1 VRGEANMNLNIC
13 NQSSPLVAKWRGVF
27 FSTPQSYDICLF
39 VVVLQREIGKTD
51 WHEVGRTEVIENL
64 PANVKD
70 LSFLRVI
77 QTTFNQ
83 SRQTE
88 LRFELWN
95 SSFFGK
101 KDHERIWTEEKLRG
115 IINADPLANMNNSIW
130 KKLKQQ
136 QEQAKKCSK
145 GMLMQKSEDETGN
158 FIEAKLAEALDGSN
172 MVSERRQEVAAY
184 FESDL
189 PDLNTTIRLPQ
200 GILIAYSTCLLSD
213 IMFART
219 KRIVPLD
226 MKSVLD
232 RSTSICTLLAEGRS
246 RIAQAQ
252 YVQFEIQG
260 HDFISPDSVIFH
272 QAPNIFFM
280 LFSEIDKKVTL
291 QYVSELRPKS
301 YSTRWWPFT
310 MCIDRL
316 ISDSIY
322 EHSIPRLYAKVMHK
336 PKTIFIKGVRQLD
349 SARALSTFDIDL
361 KKITTNEGELLH
373 LYSRET
379 ISGVP
384 IDGDRSYMTLNA
396 QLKETVQKLAAAGA
410 SNSEL
415 KDQLEQRAQEL
426 HKNIEKSIQDGSSSS
441 ISVRMLRKK
450 NMSGNQKPRT
460 FKDRSTE
467 NDGTM
472 LQELSELKWLDSTY
486 TEQVRKALNF
496 LNEQENYWNRRTYF
510 DEKEHASKFFIKSPQ
525 NSPRVCPQSIHKSH
539 QNFSSRQ
546 RTVHQSISTG
556 TDQSIPTGT
565 ISPGKIVPPLKL
577 GSAALQ
583 SELNAAL
590 SGGTLQSHHSVSDSA
605 RTAESPLRSAAN
617 SGANEGIPKAFSW
630 LHRVSAAASSRITGN
645 RVISGTLEEHGSPFK
660 ASLWPKV
667 SPVSAVGRIQTPREQ
682 ILATR
687 SIASYLANKCGIDV
701 FPRGKAADAM
711 AEFNSETFRSN
722 AATEA
727 DALKPQPPNA
737 GKTNHQGHS
746 PLQQHRQRSRI
757 D

>member
-1 VRGEANMNLNIC
+1 MRGEGNINLNIC

-39 VVVLQREIGKTD
+39 LVVLQREIGRTD
-51 WHEVGRTEVIENL
+51 WHEIGRTEVIENL
-64 PANVKD
+64 PANVRD

-83 SRQTE
+83 SRQIE

-130 KKLKQQ
+130 KKLKRQ
-136 QEQAKKCSK
+136 QEFAKKCSK
-145 GMLMQKSEDETGN
+145 GMAMQRTEDDTGQY
-158 FIEAKLAEALDGSN
+158 IEAKLAEALDGSN

-189 PDLNTTIRLPQ
+189 PDINTTIRLPQ

-252 YVQFEIQG
+252 YVQFEIRGQ
-260 HDFISPDSVIFH
+260 DFISPESVIFH
-272 QAPNIFFM
+272 QAPNVFFM

-316 ISDSIY
+316 ISNSIY
-322 EHSIPRLYAKVMHK
+322 EHSVPRLYATVMHK
-336 PKTIFIKGVRQLD
+336 PKTMFIKGVRQLD
-349 SARALSTFDIDL
+349 SAKMLSTFDIDL
-361 KKITTNEGELLH
+361 KKIATNEGELLH
-373 LYSRET
+373 IYSRET
-379 ISGVP
+379 LSGAP

-396 QLKETVQKLAAAGA
+396 QLKETMQKISAAGL

-415 KDQLEQRAQEL
+415 KDQLEHRAQEL
-426 HKNIEKSIQDGSSSS
+426 HKNIEKSIQDGSSASL
-441 ISVRMLRKK
+441 SVRMLRKK
-450 NMSGNQKPRT
+450 NISGNHKPLS

-472 LQELSELKWLDSTY
+472 LQELSELGWLDSTY

-510 DEKEHASKFFIKSPQ
+510 DEKEHASKFFMKSPP
-525 NSPRVCPQSIHKSH
+525 NSPRVCSKSIHKSH
-539 QNFSSRQ
+539 QNFSDPLQ
-546 RTVHQSISTG
+546 APQQSISTG
-556 TDQSIPTGT
+556 TS
-565 ISPGKIVPPLKL
+565 SHGKCVPPLKL

-583 SELNAAL
+583 SERNAAL
-590 SGGTLQSHHSVSDSA
+590 SFGTPQLYHSRSNSA
-605 RTAESPLRSAAN
+605 RLAESPLKSAAN
-617 SGANEGIPKAFSW
+617 SGTNEGVPKAFSW
-630 LHRVSAAASSRITGN
+630 LHRVSAAATSRITWN
-645 RVISGTLEEHGSPFK
+645 RVISGTLEELESSTLK
-660 ASLWPKV
+660 SSLWPKV
-667 SPVSAVGRIQTPREQ
+667 SPTSAVCRIQTPREQ
-682 ILATR
+682 IIATR
-687 SIASYLANKCGIDV
+687 SIASYLVNKCGIDV
-701 FPRGKAADAM
+701 FQREKAAEGNS
-711 AEFNSETFRSN
+711 EFNSETFRSN
-722 AATEA
+722 AGTEA

-737 GKTNHQGHS
+737 GKTNHQDYS